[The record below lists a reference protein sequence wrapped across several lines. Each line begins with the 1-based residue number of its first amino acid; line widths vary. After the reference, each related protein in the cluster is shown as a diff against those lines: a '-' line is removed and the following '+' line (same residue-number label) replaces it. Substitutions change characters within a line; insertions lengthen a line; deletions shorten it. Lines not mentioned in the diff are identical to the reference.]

1 MNKTN
6 QTIKNNFI
14 KILQCILF
22 FCVFYVTYIFVNMAV
37 VDTDSAT
44 RLSLHDFYNQENID
58 LAIIGTSR
66 VNRGFNPELADELL
80 GINTFNMATPSQTF
94 DGSYYYLKELIKN
107 YNPKTVFFN
116 VEFDFM
122 TRAIGQQKCNW
133 IISDY
138 MKGIN
143 RYQYILNVFEKEE
156 WPIMLSGIYRYRQD
170 ITKEY
175 CLNNLKAKLNANYW
189 NYNTENKYYKN
200 YQWYIGKG
208 FCWAEKAF
216 PEYSFFGYENN
227 YSEFEEVNVN
237 KFNSE
242 AIYYLIKSI
251 ELCKENDVE
260 IILLTMPQTNLFLNH
275 AGNYQEYT
283 DYMKKLSAK
292 YEISYYDF
300 NLLKDDQFFDHE
312 FTNLDHLTLEGANH
326 FTRDLCALYKDCNS
340 LTFVDSLDD
349 RPREGIIGV
358 TYNYKQGDRNNR
370 KLQWNIESF
379 EQSNYLVKVIE
390 KNENT
395 VIFESALIA
404 GSEIEYPL
412 EENSITILEIYDME
426 KHNLGNCVL
435 Q

>member
-200 YQWYIGKG
+200 YKWYIGKG

-242 AIYYLIKSI
+242 AIYYLIQSI
-251 ELCKENDVE
+251 
-260 IILLTMPQTNLFLNH
+260 
-275 AGNYQEYT
+275 
-283 DYMKKLSAK
+283 
-292 YEISYYDF
+292 
-300 NLLKDDQFFDHE
+300 
-312 FTNLDHLTLEGANH
+312 
-326 FTRDLCALYKDCNS
+326 
-340 LTFVDSLDD
+340 
-349 RPREGIIGV
+349 
-358 TYNYKQGDRNNR
+358 
-370 KLQWNIESF
+370 
-379 EQSNYLVKVIE
+379 
-390 KNENT
+390 
-395 VIFESALIA
+395 
-404 GSEIEYPL
+404 
-412 EENSITILEIYDME
+412 
-426 KHNLGNCVL
+426 
-435 Q
+435 